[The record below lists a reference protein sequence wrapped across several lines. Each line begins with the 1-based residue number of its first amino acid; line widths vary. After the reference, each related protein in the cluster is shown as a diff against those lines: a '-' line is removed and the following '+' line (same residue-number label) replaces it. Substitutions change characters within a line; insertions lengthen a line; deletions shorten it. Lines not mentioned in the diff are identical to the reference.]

1 MEVRGCDLLNQHFPS
16 SHISFTKRGVKF
28 LNKVFTIACC
38 FIKISPIIFRMK
50 IVDFEIA
57 TFNKVLHK
65 MVTNIN
71 VSAQWV
77 ALIIELVE
85 DRGKWINGM
94 IVSLPRK
101 GFNANGNGYDD
112 GCG

>member
-1 MEVRGCDLLNQHFPS
+1 
-16 SHISFTKRGVKF
+16 
-28 LNKVFTIACC
+28 
-38 FIKISPIIFRMK
+38 MK
-50 IVDFEIA
+50 IVDFKIA

-65 MVTNIN
+65 MVTNMN
-71 VSAQWV
+71 VLAPWV
-77 ALIIELVE
+77 VLIIELVE

-112 GCG
+112 GSG